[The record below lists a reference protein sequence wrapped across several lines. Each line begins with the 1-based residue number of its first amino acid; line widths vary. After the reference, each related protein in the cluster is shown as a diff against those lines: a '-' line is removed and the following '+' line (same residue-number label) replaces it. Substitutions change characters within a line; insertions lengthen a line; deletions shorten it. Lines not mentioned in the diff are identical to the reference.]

1 MYSAL
6 SRYNHSNILG
16 ANVVDYIDTSDVTT
30 FRECF
35 YQNTEIDYLDISGW
49 SFDSSTSEQNMF
61 NGCSNLVELTFA
73 NDTPMHNMNSMFS
86 GCRNLT
92 SINGTLNLD
101 TCSNV
106 SSAFANCSSLETLII
121 SSFEYNS
128 NQTLDLS
135 ASAVLDLETLINNL
149 PTKTTSKT
157 KTIKVNSAVYTSDL
171 ASAAS
176 AKGYTLST

>member
-1 MYSAL
+1 
-6 SRYNHSNILG
+6 
-16 ANVVDYIDTSDVTT
+16 
-30 FRECF
+30 
-35 YQNTEIDYLDISGW
+35 
-49 SFDSSTSEQNMF
+49 MF
-61 NGCSNLVELTFA
+61 GDCTNLVEITFA
-73 NDTPMHNMNSMFS
+73 DDTPIHDMNNMFS
-86 GCRNLT
+86 GCRNLK

-101 TCSNV
+101 ACSNV

-149 PTKTTSKT
+149 PTKTISRT